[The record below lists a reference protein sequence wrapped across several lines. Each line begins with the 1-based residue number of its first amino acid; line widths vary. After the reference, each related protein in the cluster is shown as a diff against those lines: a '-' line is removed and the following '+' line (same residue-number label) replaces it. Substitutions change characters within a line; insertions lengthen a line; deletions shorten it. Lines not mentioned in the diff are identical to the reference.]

1 MSNKHNRMLILSIL
15 VLVQAGGAARG
26 PAAQD
31 QIDKAGILRNT
42 FPLIAETDLYCAFFV
57 LEREPGARILAQAA
71 GDRLLLSDADRF
83 WGGPVGEWREGQV
96 LQIIEIGANVP
107 GIRGNLG
114 YGRGRARIVRVEG
127 DRFLAQIEKSCGPVR
142 LGNGLL
148 PFEKKGTVEGKDL
161 GYRGILQGGDVLTGR
176 IIVLPDDHD
185 QIGANSYALIDRGL
199 EAGLQ
204 PGQQLTVFGAEGAG
218 KSPQAV
224 GNAVVI
230 GVGRETATIKILSLK
245 DVIRKGDLV
254 QVK

>member
-1 MSNKHNRMLILSIL
+1 MNNKHNRSLILSIL
-15 VLVQAGGAARG
+15 VLVLAGGAAVRM
-26 PAAQD
+26 AAQD
-31 QIDKAGILRNT
+31 QVDKTRTIRNT

-57 LEREPGARILAQAA
+57 LEQEPGARILAQAA
-71 GDRLLLSDADRF
+71 GDRLLLSDADQF
-83 WGGPVGEWREGQV
+83 WGGPVGEWREGLI
-96 LQIIEIGANVP
+96 LQIIEIGVNVP
-107 GIRGNLG
+107 GVRGNLG

-127 DRFLAQIEKSCGPVR
+127 NRFLAQIEKSCGPVR

-148 PFEKKGTVEGKDL
+148 PFEKKTTVEGRDL
-161 GYRGILQGGDVLTGR
+161 GYRGILQGGGVLTGH

-185 QIGANSYALIDRGL
+185 QIGANGYALIDRGL

-204 PGQQLTVFGAEGAG
+204 LGQQLTVFGAEVGD

-230 GVGRETATIKILSLK
+230 GAGRETATIKILSLK